1 MSLPVLESANSVC
14 NSLLEKQRTVPA
26 SYPLSL
32 NSLRLACNQTSS
44 RDPVVDYSER
54 TIQDTARSLK
64 DKGLLRLVW
73 AGAGSRTVK
82 YHQLLDEVLSLQD
95 SERALL
101 TVLLLRGAQAP
112 GELKTRTDR
121 LHAFVDRGE
130 VEACLARMA
139 AAEPPLVRELPLQR
153 GRDRRW
159 IHLLGPVPGATET
172 AAPIDLDTVLAMDP
186 RPATPGRG
194 RLRRRRRGLL
204 AAVPGRVDRKPFDV
218 WLLERIADAA
228 GGPILDVGC
237 GRVDLGVPRRHRRR
251 VHGLDASEGMI
262 EQRANFPD
270 LDFQVGRF
278 EQILRPRDAAAWGA
292 IICWYAFVHLASSEL
307 QPTLRAAVGTLRPGG
322 VLALALH
329 VGQSVLHTEEFLGAT
344 VGLDFVLHDRD
355 QVLAAMQGAGLVVD
369 EWYERSPWGQRLTP
383 CGCTSSR
390 TGSSR
395 SHGAG
400 QGRRDRRKSS
410 TAVRTW
416 ASAAC
421 RLTRAR
427 RRLPADRSGR
437 RSCGRRRRSAP
448 GRCPVAAGPDRRP
461 PSPDRP
467 PRPVRRAG

>member
-1 MSLPVLESANSVC
+1 MSLPVLESAEQRVLG
-14 NSLLEKQRTVPA
+14 SLLEKQRTVPA

-172 AAPIDLDTVLAMDP
+172 AAPIDLDTVLAAG
-186 RPATPGRG
+186 PAARDAKVV
-194 RLRRRRRGLL
+194 
-204 AAVPGRVDRKPFDV
+204 AAYDDVAAAYSLQYLDELTEKPFDV

-237 GRVDLGVPRRHRRR
+237 GPGQTSAFLADTGAE

-262 EQRANFPD
+262 EQARANFPD

-307 QPTLRAAVGTLRPGG
+307 QPTLRGAVCTLRPGG

-344 VGLDFVLHDRD
+344 VDLDFVLHDRD

-369 EWYERSPWGQRLTP
+369 EWYERSPVGSEADTVRLYVLAH
-383 CGCTSSR
+383 R
-390 TGSSR
+390 E
-395 SHGAG
+395 
-400 QGRRDRRKSS
+400 
-410 TAVRTW
+410 
-416 ASAAC
+416 
-421 RLTRAR
+421 
-427 RRLPADRSGR
+427 
-437 RSCGRRRRSAP
+437 
-448 GRCPVAAGPDRRP
+448 
-461 PSPDRP
+461 
-467 PRPVRRAG
+467 